1 VVAPYLLTALL
12 GYLLGSIPTGYLVG
26 RAKGLDLRTVGS
38 GNIGATNA
46 LRVLGKPAGIF
57 VLLMDALKGAISTT
71 VIPRVAWQWMSATPA
86 LPTAPTSLAIVGG
99 LAAVLGHVF
108 TLWLRFKG
116 GKGVAT
122 SAGVLAGLIPFA
134 FVTVL
139 ATFLLVLALWR
150 IVSLGSIAAA
160 VMLPVATWY
169 WHREPALIGF
179 AILLTALVVLRHRAN
194 IARLL
199 KGTEPRLGQRAV
211 NPTPTSTNTAA
222 P

>member
-1 VVAPYLLTALL
+1 MVAAYLLTAIL

-26 RAKGLDLRTVGS
+26 RAKGLDLRTQGS

-57 VLLMDALKGAISTT
+57 VLLMDALKGAVSTT
-71 VIPRVAWQWMSATPA
+71 LVPHQIWQWLAPPNVSPATP
-86 LPTAPTSLAIVGG
+86 TGLAIAGG

-134 FVTVL
+134 FLTVL
-139 ATFLLVLALWR
+139 GTFLLVLALWR

-160 VMLPVATWY
+160 VMLPVATWF
-169 WHREPALIGF
+169 WHGEPALIAF
-179 AILLTALVVLRHRAN
+179 ALLLAALVVIRHRGN
-194 IARLL
+194 IARLI
-199 KGTEPRLGQRAV
+199 KGTEPRIGQRAATSN
-211 NPTPTSTNTAA
+211 NPVTS
-222 P
+222 